1 MDILDRTVQIG
12 SSILLQGIT
21 ALSQYVDIKPPN
33 RLHTYHHHHPHH
45 VNYTDSPSSSDYLR
59 PRLTKYSIGHHHH
72 HHHGRHHHHDLHDH
86 DHDDDHHHGSTL
98 HKVPVADCTS
108 SSSSVLDN
116 CVNVADTSNNVSV
129 TNYSNKVFMNR
140 VLEMFINTYSIT
152 KTIDSTTFRPW
163 LGKTDFWGNNM
174 KIILQSYVANVSVQS
189 LQYLRNENKNLVN
202 NGTFSTAKSLFM
214 IKGIDMANDTFKIY
228 NGDKVLTNVTTLQF
242 EDDIDP
248 VIFKFVFVP
257 QSDTSV
263 IKPSLVRIKVNDS
276 TNSNKYLSYNTTE
289 QKYVIVESENS
300 TMFYVSMESTSDGT
314 PIY

>member
-1 MDILDRTVQIG
+1 
-12 SSILLQGIT
+12 
-21 ALSQYVDIKPPN
+21 
-33 RLHTYHHHHPHH
+33 
-45 VNYTDSPSSSDYLR
+45 
-59 PRLTKYSIGHHHH
+59 
-72 HHHGRHHHHDLHDH
+72 
-86 DHDDDHHHGSTL
+86 
-98 HKVPVADCTS
+98 
-108 SSSSVLDN
+108 
-116 CVNVADTSNNVSV
+116 
-129 TNYSNKVFMNR
+129 
-140 VLEMFINTYSIT
+140 
-152 KTIDSTTFRPW
+152 
-163 LGKTDFWGNNM
+163 
-174 KIILQSYVANVSVQS
+174 
-189 LQYLRNENKNLVN
+189 
-202 NGTFSTAKSLFM
+202 M